1 MNFGLIGTITY
12 DEISFESG
20 QRISGLGGVL
30 YQASVLCGLG
40 KKVFLHTHLGEELVK
55 DVTQLV
61 KEWSTLQK
69 KGVRRVPGPG
79 NRVHLHYPEK
89 GERVEVLESVVPPL
103 DPGPI
108 IEDLPELGMLIL
120 VINSGYD
127 IQLSHWRDIVESAS
141 CPIWIDV
148 HSLSLSRGLNVP
160 RKYIPLGEWK
170 QWAKGVSFLQANVK
184 EVASMLS
191 APDDVPS
198 EADLSRFGEKA
209 FELGVKAVFVTLGK
223 EGVLVLKRE
232 RSLKIAGLQAGRVVD
247 TTGCGDVFCGGAVV
261 KLASGKDPFDA
272 ARYGLELATQAVEVK
287 GIEETFRIARKCRE
301 PEKLT
306 GRNRKRK

>member
-12 DEISFESG
+12 DEITFESG

-40 KKVFLHTHLGEELVK
+40 KEVFLYTNLGEELVE
-55 DVTQLV
+55 DVNKSV

-69 KGVRRVPGPG
+69 KGVQRVPGHG

-108 IEDLPELGMLIL
+108 IEDLHELGMLVL

-127 IQLSHWRDIVESAS
+127 LQLSHWRDIVQSAS
-141 CPIWIDV
+141 CPIWVDV
-148 HSLSLSRGLNVP
+148 HSLFLSKELNVP
-160 RKYIPLGEWK
+160 RKYIPLGEWTA
-170 QWAKGVSFLQANVK
+170 WAEGVSFLQANVK
-184 EVASMLS
+184 EVASMLGT
-191 APDDVPS
+191 PDEIPS
-198 EADLSRFGEKA
+198 EADFTRFGEQT

-223 EGVLVLKRE
+223 EGVLVLIRGQ
-232 RSLKIAGLQAGRVVD
+232 SLKIAALQAGSIVD

-261 KLASGKDPFDA
+261 KLKSGKEPFDA
-272 ARYGLELATQAVEVK
+272 ARFGLELATQAVEIK
-287 GIEETFRIARKCRE
+287 GIEETFRLARKYRE
-301 PEKLT
+301 IEK
-306 GRNRKRK
+306 